1 MGFIWINEN
10 FPLGIQRPCRSA
22 LTRIT
27 YSIAMG
33 ASGLRWGS
41 WHGITK
47 RLPAQ
52 ASVIFTGSN
61 FGASMLLMAKATR

>member
-1 MGFIWINEN
+1 MGFLWINEN
-10 FPLGIQRPCRSA
+10 FPLGIQRPCQSA
-22 LTRIT
+22 LTRKT

-33 ASGLRWGS
+33 DSGLRWGS
-41 WHGITK
+41 WHGITR